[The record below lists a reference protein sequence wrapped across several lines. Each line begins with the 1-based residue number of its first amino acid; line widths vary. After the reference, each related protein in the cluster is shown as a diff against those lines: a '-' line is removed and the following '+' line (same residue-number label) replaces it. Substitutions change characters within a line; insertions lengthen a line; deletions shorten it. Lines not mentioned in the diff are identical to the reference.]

1 METQDILTI
10 SGLSLALLI
19 AIVDWGA
26 LRAWLFS
33 WPKALRFE
41 KGGLN
46 GRAIT
51 RLIWLGCGLYPTKA
65 LEVQVIS
72 IKEGIV
78 NRPDFLPV
86 PLRWTHYNTP
96 TRMLLPKQYAYLD
109 ICEGDPTLETPVLCS
124 AISFG
129 KNESMYRLT
138 NKVTQIELMWF
149 SENGKTGKLTLYLEW
164 NPTGVDFS
172 LTR

>member
-10 SGLSLALLI
+10 SGLGLALLI

-26 LRAWLFS
+26 LRARLFS

-51 RLIWLGCGLYPTKA
+51 RLIWRGCGLYPTRSI
-65 LEVQVIS
+65 EVQVVS
-72 IKEGIV
+72 IKEGSK

-86 PLRWTHYNTP
+86 PLRWTHYNSP
-96 TRMLLPKQYAYLD
+96 TRMLLPKQHAYLD
-109 ICEGDPTLETPVLCS
+109 ICEGDPFSVAQVLCS

-129 KNESMYRLT
+129 MNASMYRLT
-138 NKVTQIELMWF
+138 DIVTQIELMWF
-149 SENGKTGKLTLYLEW
+149 SENGKTGKLTLYLKW
-164 NPTGVDFS
+164 NSNGADFS
-172 LTR
+172 LTQ